1 MNKTKCPRAIIL
13 QAETARER
21 ANKTIIPVTAD
32 TASYHVAKLFEENA
46 EMCEMIARQAIRM
59 KKRGL
64 RVSVSALFEWARIEH
79 FNLSGNCSP
88 FRVNNTIKAAFAR
101 ELMKRYPELEGVFE
115 TRRARCDYYGSVR

>member
-1 MNKTKCPRAIIL
+1 MNKAKSPRAIIL
-13 QAETARER
+13 QAKTAREQR
-21 ANKTIIPVTAD
+21 NKSIIPVTAD
-32 TASYHVAKLFEENA
+32 TASYHVAKLFEENP
-46 EMCEMIARQAIRM
+46 EMCNTIAKQAIRM
-59 KKRGL
+59 KKRGF

-115 TRRARCDYYGSVR
+115 TRRARCDY

>member
-1 MNKTKCPRAIIL
+1 MNKEKSPRAVDL
-13 QAETARER
+13 QTETARER
-21 ANKTIIPVTAD
+21 SSKTIIPVTAD
-32 TASYHVAKLFEENA
+32 TASYHVVKLFEENA

-88 FRVNNTIKAAFAR
+88 FRINNTIKAAFGR

-115 TRRARCDYYGSVR
+115 TRRARCDYCGGAR